1 MGISGWQLILVL
13 VIVFVLFGAG
23 KLPRVMGD
31 LGRGVR
37 SMKDGLKGEGE
48 TDESKAEKLS
58 DDEKKAVNSQTKAV
72 TGARIIDVEEETE
85 VVPAKKA
92 PAKKKAVSKAKKKA
106 PKVAT
111 KKAPAKTKASAKKK
125 ATKKTSGNKK
135 A

>member
-48 TDESKAEKLS
+48 ADESKAEKLS
-58 DDEKKAVNSQTKAV
+58 DDEKKAVSAQTKAV
-72 TGARIIDVEEETE
+72 TGARIIDVEEEAE
-85 VVPAKKA
+85 KVPAKKA
-92 PAKKKAVSKAKKKA
+92 PAKKKVASKAKTKA
-106 PKVAT
+106 PKSAS
-111 KKAPAKTKASAKKK
+111 KKAPAKKK
-125 ATKKTSGNKK
+125 AAKKTSADKK